1 MTTTSSA
8 QQEGQ
13 IVASHLTKVYGDQK
27 AVDDL
32 SFTVEPGSITGFLG
46 PNGAGKSTTL
56 RMLLGLSTPTSG
68 SSTVAGQPYST
79 LPDPLGVVGSV
90 LDPAF
95 HPGRTGRDHL
105 RVYCAAA
112 GIPDKR
118 ADEVLHLVGLDKAAR
133 RKAGGYS
140 LGMRQRLGLATAL
153 LGDPRILMLDEPANG
168 LDPEG
173 IQWLRRFLRHLAEE
187 GRTILVSS
195 HLLQEVEQTVD
206 RVVIIAKGRLVR
218 EGTVAELAGSLEQVT
233 VVRGPD
239 LSQLAAELERIAPG
253 SVSAAPDGLR
263 VRGVPTRRVGEVAF
277 ATQTMLYELVDDKK
291 DLEYLYFQLTA
302 GQGEYETASDHVAA
316 ERGQL

>member
-1 MTTTSSA
+1 MTTTPSA
-8 QQEGQ
+8 QPGGQ
-13 IVASHLTKVYGDQK
+13 IVASHLTKVYGGQR

-68 SSTVAGQPYST
+68 TSTVAGRAYAD
-79 LPDPLGVVGSV
+79 LPDPLAVVGSV

-112 GIPDKR
+112 GLPDKR

-140 LGMRQRLGLATAL
+140 LGMRQRPGPATAL
-153 LGDPRILMLDEPANG
+153 LGNPRILMLDEPANG

-173 IQWLRRFLRHLAEE
+173 IQWLRRFLRHLADE
-187 GRTILVSS
+187 GRTILISS

-218 EGTVAELAGSLEQVT
+218 EGTVAELSGSLEQAT

-239 LSQLAAELERIAPG
+239 LSRLAAELERVAPG
-253 SVSAAPDGLR
+253 SVSTAADGLR
-263 VRGVPTRRVGEVAF
+263 VRGVPTRRVGELAF
-277 ATQTMLYELVDDKK
+277 ATQTLLHELADDKK

-302 GQGEYETASDHVAA
+302 GQGEYETSADPSAGGH
-316 ERGQL
+316 RP